1 MHSKFQ
7 TKFKSECV
15 CLFLQLLGDTL
26 ARETKRHWEE
36 PAVEIAKKTRIKKL
50 KFSNLKGKM
59 KIEIEIEKKKK
70 KIQTRL
76 SALMWGLVSALAAD
90 DETRKQPW
98 FKQINRI
105 KVKRN
110 WNLRVKKW
118 KLIL

>member
-7 TKFKSECV
+7 TKFYKYECV

-26 ARETKRHWEE
+26 ARETMRHWEE

-59 KIEIEIEKKKK
+59 KMKMKIEIEKK

-76 SALMWGLVSALAAD
+76 SALMWGLVSALAAG

-105 KVKRN
+105 KVK
-110 WNLRVKKW
+110 
-118 KLIL
+118 

>member
-50 KFSNLKGKM
+50 KFSNLKEKM
-59 KIEIEIEKKKK
+59 KIEIEIEKKKNPNQAFGLDVRTGFGISGWWGNEK
-70 KIQTRL
+70 TTLIQTNQ
-76 SALMWGLVSALAAD
+76 SD
-90 DETRKQPW
+90 
-98 FKQINRI
+98 
-105 KVKRN
+105 
-110 WNLRVKKW
+110 
-118 KLIL
+118 